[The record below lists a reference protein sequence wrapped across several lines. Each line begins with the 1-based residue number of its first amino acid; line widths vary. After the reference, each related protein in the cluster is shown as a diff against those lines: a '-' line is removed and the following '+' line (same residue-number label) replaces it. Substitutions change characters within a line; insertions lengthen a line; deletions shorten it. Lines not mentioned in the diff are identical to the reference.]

1 MATAVCLKRQRQC
14 KKEWLRWF
22 DQASVAALCER
33 RRHCRAQI
41 GRRSETAATAH
52 FRSLNDFA
60 CRRTSAEI
68 IVRVSHMIRRDYIVV
83 GAGIGGASA
92 CEGIRKY
99 DKRGSVTLVGAEAF
113 PPYKRWIISKS
124 FLREKDA
131 NTKKLQE
138 VDERW
143 LESHKIEARFGTV
156 VTQFNIERRLAVL
169 ANGESI
175 EFTKACLAMGSRPL
189 RPAMAG
195 TNLGNV
201 IYLRTTRDALAL
213 REMANLEKTI
223 MVVGGGLLACE
234 SAASLR
240 MMKMK
245 VGLMHRD
252 GYLLNR
258 YVDPNTGAWLTDYF
272 AKHGVVL
279 SMGEALNGFEGK
291 TVLRNI
297 QTKSGNRFP
306 VGLAVVACGAEP
318 NLDLV
323 RNTPLA
329 GPHGSPVTDYLETEE
344 KGIYAIGDL
353 AFYPD
358 RLMGGMRRQT
368 HWDNA
373 RKQGLIAGANMTGK
387 KRIRYEQLPYF
398 WTEIFD
404 LHMHFVGDFSILPTR
419 IEVHGA
425 YAKKKFVA
433 RYYQGEK

>member
-1 MATAVCLKRQRQC
+1 
-14 KKEWLRWF
+14 
-22 DQASVAALCER
+22 
-33 RRHCRAQI
+33 
-41 GRRSETAATAH
+41 
-52 FRSLNDFA
+52 
-60 CRRTSAEI
+60 
-68 IVRVSHMIRRDYIVV
+68 MIRRDYIVV

-124 FLREKDA
+124 FLREKEA

-143 LESHKIEARFGTV
+143 FGSHKIEARFGTV

-175 EFTKACLAMGSRPL
+175 EFTKACLAMGSRPV
-189 RPAMAG
+189 RPSMAG
-195 TNLGNV
+195 TGLGNV
-201 IYLRTTRDALAL
+201 IYLRTIRDALAL

-234 SAASLR
+234 AAASLR

-252 GYLLNR
+252 AHLLNR
-258 YVDPNTGAWLTDYF
+258 YIDPDTGAWLTEYF

-329 GPHGSPVTDYLETEE
+329 GPHGSPVTEYLETEE

-358 RLMGGMRRQT
+358 RIMGGMRRQT
-368 HWDNA
+368 HWENA
-373 RKQGLIAGANMTGK
+373 REQGLVAGANMTGK
-387 KRIRYEQLPYF
+387 KRIRYEQVPYF
-398 WTEIFD
+398 WTEMFD
-404 LHMHFVGDFSILPTR
+404 LRMDFVGDFTLQPTR
-419 IEVHGA
+419 VNLEGTTRRKSSSPDAIKGTSSAGFFFASKRKRKLMRQRVNCGRRRENN
-425 YAKKKFVA
+425 
-433 RYYQGEK
+433 R